1 MGKSTCRLVWQP
13 KDLNSTPRMY
23 PHSRKRKLTLKKVG
37 FWPFNGELSIF
48 LYTYVQLSFPPII
61 RASRE
66 KLRDYQF
73 KRLKYYYAVVDCDS
87 PETASKIYEDC
98 DGLEFESS
106 CSFIDL
112 R

>member
-1 MGKSTCRLVWQP
+1 MGICVPIYVSLM
-13 KDLNSTPRMY
+13 SF
-23 PHSRKRKLTLKKVG
+23 S
-37 FWPFNGELSIF
+37 PFR
-48 LYTYVQLSFPPII
+48 T
-61 RASRE
+61 SRE

-73 KRLKYYYAVVDCDS
+73 KRLKYYYAIVDCDS
-87 PETASKIYEDC
+87 PQTASKIYEDC

>member
-1 MGKSTCRLVWQP
+1 M
-13 KDLNSTPRMY
+13 
-23 PHSRKRKLTLKKVG
+23 
-37 FWPFNGELSIF
+37 IF
-48 LYTYVQLSFPPII
+48 SLRT
-61 RASRE
+61 SRE

-87 PETASKIYEDC
+87 PETAAKIYEDC

-106 CSFIDL
+106 CSFVDL

>member
-48 LYTYVQLSFPPII
+48 LYTYVQLSFPPLLGPLERSWETISSNDWNII
-61 RASRE
+61 M
-66 KLRDYQF
+66 Q
-73 KRLKYYYAVVDCDS
+73 
-87 PETASKIYEDC
+87 
-98 DGLEFESS
+98 
-106 CSFIDL
+106 
-112 R
+112 